1 MLSVIPL
8 LRGDDLNDI
17 SQIFSDCE
25 NAVDRVILTINNIE
39 NWGFKWIACPNVVY
53 GSAANYA
60 VQYGYPG
67 LFEKFDYTNPDSSI
81 WGIYD

>member
-1 MLSVIPL
+1 MIPL
-8 LRGDDLNDI
+8 LRGDDLKDI

-60 VQYGYPG
+60 VKYGIR
-67 LFEKFDYTNPDSSI
+67 DYLKSSTT
-81 WGIYD
+81 